1 MNRRVKNI
9 VGLQFGVKIGR
20 EMRNSVDAEKHD
32 CDMTLTPAGVLV
44 RKKGQ
49 LDLII
54 PYAHAGNGIELYPE
68 EDLGAI
74 ANELANE
81 TVPGGFTPPTAPAD
95 PGPAHFEHDIG
106 SPDGSFENAKVPPPA
121 KLVKPK
127 PAAKKK

>member
-32 CDMTLTPAGVLV
+32 CEMTLTPAGVLV

-68 EDLGAI
+68 EEA
-74 ANELANE
+74 LANE
-81 TVPGGFTPPTAPAD
+81 TVPGGFTRPAAPAD
-95 PGPAHFEHDIG
+95 PGPANYGDCR
-106 SPDGSFENAKVPPPA
+106 PDVPPASSPA
-121 KLVKPK
+121 PLKAAAKPK
-127 PAAKKK
+127 PEPKKKKAD